1 MNNAIQHLAH
11 ISAKEERM
19 IIGLMSGTSMDG
31 LDLALCKM
39 SGSGTQTEIML
50 EEFTTLS
57 YPDEIQQILKEVV
70 SVPKCSL
77 EELCIFNTYLG
88 EFTADLILE
97 ALDKWEVEPSSIDC
111 IASHG
116 QTIYHAPK
124 SRHKRSGLPNATL
137 QMGDG
142 DHIARQTRII
152 TISDFRQKHT
162 AAGGEGAP
170 MASLIDRM
178 LFDDPD
184 KNRLLLNIGGI
195 ANFSYLPAAG
205 SSRSFTTADSGP
217 GNTLLDAAS
226 QRMLDQPFDKGGR
239 TARKGEINQDLLE
252 ALKDDPYFELDPP
265 KTTGLEHFNWSYA
278 KRARMVSNAEDLSAP
293 DLLATLTQFTIQTIT
308 DAVKKIHPESKT
320 LEVLVS
326 GGGVHNTF
334 LMESLQNELGNTA
347 FKSFEEYF
355 FNADAKEAVCF
366 AVLANEL
373 LAGEGF
379 PISAID
385 HTKSKGKINFGKI
398 SLPG

>member
-1 MNNAIQHLAH
+1 MNNAIQQLAD
-11 ISAKEERM
+11 ISSKEERM

-31 LDLALCKM
+31 LDLALCKI
-39 SGSGTQTEIML
+39 SGTGTQTEIML
-50 EEFTTLS
+50 KEFTTLS
-57 YPDEIQQILKEVV
+57 YPDEIQQMLKEVV

-88 EFTADLILE
+88 EITADLILE
-97 ALDKWEVEPSSIDC
+97 FLEKWKVEPSSIDC

-116 QTIYHAPK
+116 QTIYHAPQ

-142 DHIARQTRII
+142 DHIARETGII

-205 SSRSFTTADSGP
+205 SSRSFSTADTGP

-226 QRMLDQPFDKGGR
+226 QRILDHPFDKGGA
-239 TARKGEINQDLLE
+239 TARKGKVNQGLLE

-265 KTTGLEHFNWSYA
+265 KTTGLEYFNWSYV
-278 KRARMVSNAEDLSAP
+278 KRARKLSNAEDFSAP
-293 DLLATLTQFTIQTIT
+293 DLLATLTQFTVQTIT
-308 DAVKKIHPESKT
+308 NAIQKIHPESEA
-320 LEVLVS
+320 LEIMVS
-326 GGGVHNTF
+326 GGGVHNKC
-334 LMESLQNELGNTA
+334 LMEGLQNEFNNA
-347 FKSFEEYF
+347 VFKSFEEHF

-379 PISAID
+379 PISAIG
-385 HTKSKGKINFGKI
+385 HTKRKDKINFGKI